1 MSTYDDRRLGSVET
15 AGPDHVEDALSTAY
29 AMHRSRSALLSIPER
44 IAILERTASL
54 MKERSGDLAL
64 LAASEGGKPLTDSIV
79 EVTRAVD
86 GVHLC
91 IESLRGQPGK
101 VIALGTTPATVGR
114 IAHTRKEPIGVV
126 VAVSAFNHPLNLIV
140 HQVGPAVAAGCPVIV
155 KPAGDTPLSCLQ
167 FVAMLREAG
176 LPDAWCQVVVADDL
190 ETAEKLV
197 VDRRVG
203 FFSFIGS
210 ARVGWMLRSKLAPGV
225 RCALEHG
232 GVAPAILSP
241 DCDQHLALQSILK
254 GASITRVRCVFPCNA
269 CSHHELSLRNLQQA
283 SPPPPANY
291 GSATRRMHRQ
301 KWDR

>member
-1 MSTYDDRRLGSVET
+1 
-15 AGPDHVEDALSTAY
+15 VEDALSTAY

-64 LAASEGGKPLTDSIV
+64 LAASEGGKSLTDSIV

-176 LPDAWCQVVVADDL
+176 LP
-190 ETAEKLV
+190 
-197 VDRRVG
+197 G
-203 FFSFIGS
+203 
-210 ARVGWMLRSKLAPGV
+210 ARW
-225 RCALEHG
+225 
-232 GVAPAILSP
+232 
-241 DCDQHLALQSILK
+241 
-254 GASITRVRCVFPCNA
+254 
-269 CSHHELSLRNLQQA
+269 
-283 SPPPPANY
+283 
-291 GSATRRMHRQ
+291 
-301 KWDR
+301 W